1 MQRLTGLDAGFL
13 YLETP
18 TSPMHVASVIVIDPS
33 TMPGGFSIDRV
44 MEMYRERLHLAPP
57 FRRRLVE
64 VPFQLHHPL
73 WIEDPDF
80 DLNWHVRHIA
90 VPAPGGTEELN
101 RLVSHLV
108 AIPLDRSRPLWEA
121 WILDGLENGNVAI
134 LTKVHH
140 AAIDGA
146 AGNQIMVA
154 MFDLSPEGSDIP
166 PPEHEWEPDEVP
178 TDTQLVG
185 YAASSLARQ
194 PLRAL
199 KAARRTT
206 EVALNIR
213 RKNREPA
220 MTPPPAPFSAPH
232 TSINRP
238 LTSRRTFDTTS
249 LSLPTVKK
257 VKNAFG
263 CTVNDVVLALCAGA
277 LRRYFDARDE
287 HLDAPLVAMVPVSVR
302 TEGAGDAE
310 GNQVSS
316 MLTSLA
322 TDVDDP
328 VERLAKISL
337 GMRRA
342 KEQQNLIG
350 ADTLQ
355 EWVEFAAPA
364 VAGLAA
370 RLYSRTKISGR
381 HRPLFNLTVSNIPG
395 PPFSLYLAG
404 ALVKATYPVGPIFD
418 GGGLNIT
425 VMSYLDRM
433 DFGLLACPDVLPDV
447 SIVSRGLGDALSELE
462 KCADTVATDGPADA
476 SAEAPAEAPADASA
490 DAPS

>member
-1 MQRLTGLDAGFL
+1 MQRLSGLDAGFL

-18 TSPMHVASVIVIDPS
+18 TSPMHVAAVIILDPS
-33 TMPGGFSIDRV
+33 DVPGGLTLERL

-80 DLNWHVRHIA
+80 DLGWHVRHVA

-108 AIPLDRSRPLWEA
+108 AIPLDRSRPLWES
-121 WILDGLENGNVAI
+121 WLLDGLENGNVAI

-140 AAIDGA
+140 SAIDGA
-146 AGNQIMVA
+146 AGNQIMVS

-178 TDTQLVG
+178 NDTQLVG
-185 YAASSLARQ
+185 YAMSSLARQ
-194 PLRAL
+194 PVRAV
-199 KAARRTT
+199 KALRRTT
-206 EVALNIR
+206 EAALNIR
-213 RKNREPA
+213 RKNREPDV
-220 MTPPPAPFSAPH
+220 TPPPSPFSAPH
-232 TSINRP
+232 TSINQP
-238 LTSRRTFDTTS
+238 LTARRRFETTS
-249 LSLPTVKK
+249 LSLPAVKK

-277 LRRYFDARDE
+277 LRRYFDGRDE
-287 HLDAPLVAMVPVSVR
+287 HLDGPLVAMVPVSVR
-302 TEGAGDAE
+302 TDGEGDKQ

-328 VERLAKISL
+328 VERLREISRC
-337 GMRRA
+337 MRRA
-342 KEQQNLIG
+342 KEQQDLIG

-370 RLYSRTKISGR
+370 RVYSRTRISGR
-381 HRPLFNLTVSNIPG
+381 HRPLFNLTISNIPG
-395 PPFSLYLAG
+395 PPFPLYLAG

-418 GGGLNIT
+418 GAGLNIT
-425 VMSYLDRM
+425 VMSYLDSL

-462 KCADTVATDGPADA
+462 KCADEVAAGSTT
-476 SAEAPAEAPADASA
+476 
-490 DAPS
+490 